1 MTKVMLIDDNG
12 ALRLILSDM
21 LEEMECSVIEAK
33 DGVEAMRLAARK
45 KPDLIVT
52 DIMMPNMDGI
62 QTINELRRCYGE
74 IPIIAISGG
83 QSDDDSKSLAHAKA
97 EGADKVLQKPFS
109 FSDFESSVR
118 TLLGDA

>member
-21 LEEMECSVIEAK
+21 LEEMGCSVVEAK

-45 KPDLIVT
+45 KPDLFVT
-52 DIMMPNMDGI
+52 DILMPNMDGI
-62 QTINELRRCYGE
+62 QTIGELRRCYGK

-83 QSDDDSKSLAHAKA
+83 QSDDDTKSLAYAKA

-109 FSDFESSVR
+109 FSDLESTVR
-118 TLLGDA
+118 SLLGDA